1 MLGFSVYLKE
11 NIDLKKEVEKN
22 RDLDLVFTSLNY
34 QASEEN
40 FEEFLKLYELCKEN
54 NIEICVDINDRILKD
69 HPQLVDMS
77 LTLRLDFGFSSK
89 QISDLSKSTNLA
101 INASTLDKKLL
112 QSLENY
118 NTRMDKIFA
127 IHNFYPL
134 EYSGLSEIYFIEQNE
149 LIRSFG
155 IKIGAFI
162 AGNDRL
168 RGPVFNGLPSLE
180 DDRYKNPY
188 QSFIKLE
195 RKYELDMI
203 FLAETILDRDMSY
216 IKRFL
221 NNEVITLPVYLNDDY
236 KDLEAIKVR
245 PDISEYIIRNERIK
259 MDVNPTNPTEIRRGD
274 VVILNNLSGRYSGE
288 IELVKKYIGS
298 NKQRNVIGRVDK
310 DYEEILDY
318 IKGGDIIEFDRR

>member
-1 MLGFSVYLKE
+1 MLGFSIYLKE
-11 NIDLKKEVEKN
+11 NTDLKKEVEKN
-22 RDLDLVFTSLNY
+22 KDLDLVFTSLNY
-34 QASEEN
+34 QEN
-40 FEEFLKLYELCKEN
+40 GVNFKEFLKLYELCKEN
-54 NIEICVDINDRILKD
+54 DIEICVDINDRLLKA
-69 HPQLVDMS
+69 HPQLLDMS
-77 LTLRLDFGFSSK
+77 LILRLDFGFALD
-89 QISDLSKSTNLA
+89 QIASLSKSTELA
-101 INASTLDKKLL
+101 INASTVDEFFL
-112 QSLENY
+112 QSLKNS
-118 NTRMDKIFA
+118 NTRMDKILA

-134 EYSGLSEIYFIEQNE
+134 EYSGLSERYFIEQNE

-188 QSFIKLE
+188 LSFIKLE
-195 RKYELDMI
+195 RKYGLDMI
-203 FLAETILDRDMSY
+203 FIAETILDRDMSY
-216 IKRFL
+216 IKRFS

-274 VVILNNLSGRYSGE
+274 VVILNNLSGRYAGE
-288 IELVKKYIGS
+288 IEIVKKDIGA
-298 NKQRNVIGRVDK
+298 NKQRNVMGRVDK

-318 IKGGDIIEFDRR
+318 IKGWDIIEFDRR

>member
-1 MLGFSVYLKE
+1 MLGFSIYLKE
-11 NIDLKKEVEKN
+11 NTDLKKEVEKN
-22 RDLDLVFTSLNY
+22 KDLDLVFTSLNY

-40 FEEFLKLYELCKEN
+40 FEEFLKLYELCKVN

-89 QISDLSKSTNLA
+89 QISELSKNTNLA
-101 INASTLDKKLL
+101 INASTVDKNFL

-188 QSFIKLE
+188 LSFIKLE

-203 FLAETILDRDMSY
+203 FIAETILDRDMSY
-216 IKRFL
+216 IKRFS
-221 NNEVITLPVYLNDDY
+221 NNGVITLPVYLNDDY

-274 VVILNNLSGRYSGE
+274 VVILNNLSGRYAGE
-288 IELVKKYIGS
+288 IEIVKKDIGS

>member
-40 FEEFLKLYELCKEN
+40 FEEFLKLYELSKEN

-89 QISDLSKSTNLA
+89 QISELSKSTNLA

-188 QSFIKLE
+188 LSFIKLE

-310 DYEEILDY
+310 DYEEILNY

>member
-11 NIDLKKEVEKN
+11 NIDFKKEVEKN

-89 QISDLSKSTNLA
+89 QISELSKSTNLA
-101 INASTLDKKLL
+101 INASTVDKKLL

-188 QSFIKLE
+188 LSFIKLE

-221 NNEVITLPVYLNDDY
+221 NNGVITLPVYLDDDY

-259 MDVNPTNPTEIRRGD
+259 MDVNSTNPTEIRRGD